1 MISTKIIIAS
11 SGCVSGRL
19 EKPEE
24 ADAVAAKRF
33 ASSFWLLLKNRNHF
47 FFFLMFYVPLP

>member
-1 MISTKIIIAS
+1 MIRTKIIIAS

-33 ASSFWLLLKNRNHF
+33 ASSFWLLIKNRNDS
-47 FFFLMFYVPLP
+47 FFLMFYVPLP

>member
-1 MISTKIIIAS
+1 MIRTKIIIAS
-11 SGCVSGRL
+11 LGCVSGRL

-33 ASSFWLLLKNRNHF
+33 ASSFWLLIKNRNDF
-47 FFFLMFYVPLP
+47 FF